1 MSLIEPGLVL
11 ICRLV
16 QSYTESGFGS
26 VYSDSPDYPEVSFGE
41 VSSQSDAFQSEVVI
55 HRVS

>member
-26 VYSDSPDYPEVSFGE
+26 VYSDSPGYPEVPFEDMG
-41 VSSQSDAFQSEVVI
+41 
-55 HRVS
+55 R